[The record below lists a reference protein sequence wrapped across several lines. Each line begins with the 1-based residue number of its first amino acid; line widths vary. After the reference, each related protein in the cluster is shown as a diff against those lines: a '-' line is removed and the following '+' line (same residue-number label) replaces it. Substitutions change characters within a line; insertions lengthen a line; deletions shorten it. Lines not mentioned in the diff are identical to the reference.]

1 MTADWDHELL
11 LVFALHIPL
20 QLKADKQEQSSRP
33 LPFLHNYFLFNE
45 HMNKKAGTQGKV
57 TTPLHRNTGE
67 GFNNNTGYLF
77 KWFSVPGLWFL
88 KLPKDYAYLTF
99 YDFAGEPEGLGF
111 KGSLSEG
118 V

>member
-45 HMNKKAGTQGKV
+45 HMNKKAGISPV
-57 TTPLHRNTGE
+57 PSV
-67 GFNNNTGYLF
+67 
-77 KWFSVPGLWFL
+77 FSVVGSRVPPF
-88 KLPKDYAYLTF
+88 PCKDAHITDQGNAQL
-99 YDFAGEPEGLGF
+99 
-111 KGSLSEG
+111 
-118 V
+118 